1 MLNQINDENEF
12 DLLESLEDLVGQF
25 QMGKITEIE
34 VLSVLDSI
42 VSTSVGEIKWMT
54 KEWQKMQEKQG
65 F

>member
-1 MLNQINDENEF
+1 MLNEINDENEF

>member
-1 MLNQINDENEF
+1 MLNEINDENEF

-42 VSTSVGEIKWMT
+42 VSTSVGEIK
-54 KEWQKMQEKQG
+54 
-65 F
+65 